1 MEINQNVKA
10 PPKTQQGQA
19 CGGQAGHRAHWPGGG
34 SGPLSTLTT
43 MLHSPRGTCPCMQ
56 PLPWPLL
63 GPHGISHPS
72 VTPRPV
78 LGPGSQS
85 LRRRNSWAEGSGILR
100 ADPQAPV
107 GLRQRHLEAPVP
119 EEAHP
124 EGETLLLMLRLEGR
138 SRQRE
143 QPGWLWSDLRS
154 QGQSRQGAVLETRRS
169 LRVGVGMRMEATEL
183 QGSREV

>member
-1 MEINQNVKA
+1 MGFPAQTGGQRVRA

-138 SRQRE
+138 SRQSTVKTE
-143 QPGWLWSDLRS
+143 H
-154 QGQSRQGAVLETRRS
+154 GQKEEKNKEIFKRTLSSSPNNCEDQVS
-169 LRVGVGMRMEATEL
+169 LFISSA
-183 QGSREV
+183 